1 MSIDLNTAG
10 EQQSGGSRVIPPK
23 SKVQVQLA
31 IIYPEA
37 SRAGTSAPELTRAYS
52 GLEYLATTLTV
63 TRGTYADRVIYHNFN
78 LANAQTSGQQKAVDI
93 SIRSI
98 RAMVEAALGISPKD
112 NSPKATQ
119 ARKLQRWADLDGLS
133 FFITVDCEQSQPSRK
148 DGKVYINNRM
158 HSVVT
163 VDDPCYQQLLQ
174 QGEIIS
180 DEPIPE
186 VQQHA
191 AAAPAPQPNWAT
203 QQPSGAAPAPSPAWG
218 QPSASQPAAPQPAAP
233 AVAPAPSWGTPPPP
247 MATPANG
254 TDKVPF

>member
-1 MSIDLNTAG
+1 MSIDLNNAG
-10 EQQSGGSRVIPPK
+10 EQQSGGSYSPIPPK

-31 IIYPEA
+31 ITYPEA
-37 SRAGTSAPELTRAYS
+37 SRAGMSAPELTRAYS

-63 TRGTYADRVIYHNFN
+63 TRGTYAGRVIYHNFN

-119 ARKLQRWADLDGLS
+119 ARKLQRWADLDGIT

-148 DGKVYINNRM
+148 DGKIYINNKM

-163 VDDPCYQQLLQ
+163 VDDPCYQQLVQ

-186 VQQHA
+186 VHQSS
-191 AAAPAPQPNWAT
+191 AAAPAPKPSWVT
-203 QQPSGAAPAPSPAWG
+203 QQPSAAAPAPSPAWG
-218 QPSASQPAAPQPAAP
+218 QPAATQPAAPE
-233 AVAPAPSWGTPPPP
+233 VAPAPSWGTPPPP
-247 MATPANG
+247 MATPVNG